1 MMVKNA
7 VQNVAQNAVT
17 PSIVQR
23 NGHFSL
29 EEDTVFPRMDVI
41 CGADRSMVDALR
53 FVCPVA

>member
-7 VQNVAQNAVT
+7 VQNVAQKAVT
-17 PSIVQR
+17 PRTVQR

-29 EEDTVFPRMDVI
+29 VDDAAFPRMDPI
-41 CGADRSMVDALR
+41 CGADRSKVDALK